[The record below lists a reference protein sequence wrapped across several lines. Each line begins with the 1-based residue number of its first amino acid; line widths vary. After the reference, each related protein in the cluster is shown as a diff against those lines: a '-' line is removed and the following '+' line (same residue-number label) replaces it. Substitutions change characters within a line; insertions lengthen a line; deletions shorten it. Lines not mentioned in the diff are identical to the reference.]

1 MNLRLADIPGQRF
14 ECRGCTTC
22 CRDLVVH
29 LTRRDIDAIDGQN
42 WTGRIDGPAYVRLGR
57 ETVLNHRA
65 DGGCVFLSPDGKCR
79 IHSEYGAEAKPLA
92 CRLYPFTLEPESG
105 ALQVGIRFDCPT
117 VARND
122 GAHLTSHR
130 PALTTLARAMSDAM
144 PEHFVGPRTPT
155 LLAPGRPASDREL
168 DDIVKRV
175 DRLLAAEHVPL
186 PIRLRRLCTLT
197 DTLGQARLGTIRD
210 ERLVELLDL
219 LMDDAEADNHADLDP
234 ADGRQRKLLR
244 QHAFAHMEHI
254 TLAQARASF
263 IASLSYRWG
272 QFQRSRQIANAVD
285 GSAAHADA
293 MTPANSTAESG
304 RFVTRYLR
312 ARVLTYSTFGSA
324 YYGWSVLDGLRS
336 LILAVATVGWLARYR
351 AASAGRDSFD
361 DKDILHAVGVVDRA
375 AGRAAELGA
384 KSARLRVGYL
394 QREHGLLR
402 LLAAY
407 PIMADQRP

>member
-14 ECRGCTTC
+14 DCRGCTNC

-29 LTRRDIDAIDGQN
+29 LTRRDIDAIDRQN
-42 WTGRIDGPAYVRLGR
+42 WAGKIEGPAYVRLGR
-57 ETVLNHRA
+57 ETVLNHRP

-79 IHSEYGAEAKPLA
+79 IHSEFGAEAKPLA
-92 CRLYPFTLEPESG
+92 CQLYPFTLEPESG

-122 GAHLTSHR
+122 GVHLSSHR
-130 PALTTLARAMSDAM
+130 PALTTLARAMNEAM
-144 PEHFVGPRTPT
+144 PEHFAEPRTAT
-155 LLAPGRPASDREL
+155 LLTPGRPLSEREL
-168 DDIVKRV
+168 DDVVKRL

-186 PIRLRRLCTLT
+186 SIRLRQLCNLT
-197 DTLGQARLGTIRD
+197 DTLGQARLVAIRD
-210 ERLVELLDL
+210 ERLAELLDL
-219 LMDDAEADNHADLDP
+219 LTGDAEAEEADLDP

-272 QFQRSRQIANAVD
+272 QFQRSRQIANAAD
-285 GSAAHADA
+285 GAAAR
-293 MTPANSTAESG
+293 AETIASG
-304 RFVTRYLR
+304 TDTESSRFVTRYLR
-312 ARVLTYSTFGSA
+312 ARVLTHSAFGSA
-324 YYGWSVLDGLRS
+324 YYGWSVLDGMRS
-336 LILAVATVGWLARYR
+336 LILAVATIGWLARHR
-351 AASAGRDSFD
+351 AAGARRDSFD
-361 DKDILHAVGVVDRA
+361 NTDVMHAVGVVDRA

-384 KSARLRVGYL
+384 NSARLRVGYL
-394 QREHGLLR
+394 QRENGLLR